1 METNQ
6 VKLLASLAKKIKS
19 ERKERAKVIASLQS
33 AKILTKNE
41 NFTGHYS
48 HLKKVVNVSAS

>member
-19 ERKERAKVIASLQS
+19 EKRDRTTVVTSLQS
-33 AKILTKNE
+33 ARILTKKE

-48 HLKKVVNVSAS
+48 NLKKVVAVAK

>member
-19 ERKERAKVIASLQS
+19 ERKERAKVIASLLVCQNLNKKRKLHWSLQS
-33 AKILTKNE
+33 
-41 NFTGHYS
+41 F
-48 HLKKVVNVSAS
+48 KKSC